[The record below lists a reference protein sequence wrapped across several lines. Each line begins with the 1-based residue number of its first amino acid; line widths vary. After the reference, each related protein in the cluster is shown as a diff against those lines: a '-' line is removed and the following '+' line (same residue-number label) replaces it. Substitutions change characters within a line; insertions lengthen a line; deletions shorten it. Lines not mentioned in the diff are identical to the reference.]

1 MISVVMPVYNQA
13 RFIMRAVESVRAQEV
28 PDEVEI
34 IIVND
39 GSIDETE
46 SVLRALAHD
55 ETIRCITQENAGPS
69 SSRNRAIRESRGEWI
84 AFLDG
89 DDYWLP
95 GKLRAQLSALE
106 KESADFAY
114 CGVIVVDEEGRT
126 TATYPATPNDSQLSN
141 LMWGNLIST
150 PTVIVRRSLLDQ
162 TGLFDEMLMTGED
175 WDLWLRL
182 ATQGRGVCVQ
192 ETLVGVQRYERDAN
206 YYPLNLYE
214 VAIPR
219 ICSRFFDSL
228 RGREDMAAVAGQR
241 RRVLSSHFSMLAKAH
256 FQRRNVPAFFRYAMR
271 SIMSSPRGLRY
282 LLPGSVN
289 NRHSST

>member
-13 RFIMRAVESVRAQEV
+13 RFIMRAVESVRAQDV
-28 PDEVEI
+28 PEALEI

-39 GSIDETE
+39 GSVDETE
-46 SVLRALAHD
+46 SVLRSLAHD
-55 ETIRCITQENAGPS
+55 ETIRCITQENSGPS
-69 SSRNRAIRESRGEWI
+69 SARNLAIRESRGEWI

-95 GKLRAQLSALE
+95 GKLKAQLAALE
-106 KESADFAY
+106 KEGADFAY
-114 CGVIVVDEEGRT
+114 CGSIVVDEEGRT
-126 TATYPATPNDSQLSN
+126 LARYPASPRDSLPDN

-150 PTVIVRRSLLDQ
+150 PTVIVRRSLLDR
-162 TGLFDEMLMTGED
+162 TGLFDEVLRTGED

-182 ATQGRGVCVQ
+182 ATHGRGACVT
-192 ETLVGVQRYERDAN
+192 ETLVAVQRHERDADH
-206 YYPLNLYE
+206 YPLSLYE

-228 RGREDMAAVAGQR
+228 RGREDMAAVVGLR

-256 FQRRNVPAFFRYAMR
+256 FQRRNVPGFFRYAMR
-271 SIMSSPRGLRY
+271 SIMCSPRGLRY

-289 NRHSST
+289 NRHSQT